1 MCIEAF
7 PLDYE
12 MILLIEI
19 SECIRCTHTQT
30 HTHPQAVH
38 FHCDGVS
45 LTITLN
51 TNTSIAYH

>member
-12 MILLIEI
+12 MTLLNEI
-19 SECIRCTHTQT
+19 PECLRCTHTHT

-45 LTITLN
+45 
-51 TNTSIAYH
+51 